1 MATTSPYSTALAL
14 GRPKPTY
21 VLPGPWDQDRITA
34 YTTYEDVW
42 NNINEAF
49 TALLRSGDDPKSRRY
64 IPMARGVVESIN
76 RYLAKDPEVSWTS
89 VPGATVDQASMDEF
103 TGRVQSTLL
112 REEFDIKFLGMKRW
126 WLIKGDALMMLSADP
141 SKEQGSR
148 LRLTEVPAEQY
159 FPIYDPADGE
169 RVIGCYLASIVQDDD
184 DNDIIQRIEYQKVSS
199 PDRAAAFTAPLGSVF
214 YRIGFYEQ
222 DGWDDRDGE
231 DLKTTDAPSWA
242 VPADGAADP
251 FTGFALPAQITSIPV
266 YHFRNNRRGGLSG
279 RYGSSELQGLETL
292 LAGAI
297 QNATDEDTAIA
308 LLGIGMYTTTSG
320 RPRDAQGNE
329 TDWELAVGTVLELE
343 ADGRFDKVEG
353 ISSVTPIQDHINYIG
368 SAAREAAA
376 IPSVASGTIDP
387 NNPAS
392 GVALAIQFLP
402 ILTKNMEKEAELNS
416 KLTHL
421 LFDLTQM
428 WFPAYEGW
436 NVLPVE
442 PSVTF
447 GSPLPVDRAA
457 ALKEIIDMVT
467 AKVVSI
473 EWAQTAISEKLGYT
487 FPAGM
492 LASIVKEQE
501 TFLDAT
507 GARLAT
513 ADPTG
518 DGSFGGGAT
527 NPTAGQ

>member
-1 MATTSPYSTALAL
+1 MATTSPYITALAL

-21 VLPGPWDQDRITA
+21 VLPGPYDQDRITA

-49 TALLRSGDDPKSRRY
+49 TALLRTGDDPKSRRY

-76 RYLAKDPEVSWTS
+76 RYLAKDPEVAWTT
-89 VPGATVDQASMDEF
+89 VPGATVDQGSMDEF
-103 TGRVQSTLL
+103 TGRVQATLT

-126 WLIKGDALMMLSADP
+126 WLIKGDSLLMLTADP
-141 SKEQGSR
+141 SKDEGSR
-148 LRLTEVPAEQY
+148 IRITEVPAEQY

-169 RVIGCYLASIVQDDD
+169 RVIGAYLASIVQDDE
-184 DNDIIQRIEYQKVSS
+184 DNDIIQRIEYQKVST
-199 PDRAAAFTAPLGSVF
+199 PDRAANFAAPLGSIF

-222 DGWDDRDGE
+222 DGWDDREGGE
-231 DLKTTDAPSWA
+231 LKTTDAPSWA

-251 FTGFALPAQITSIPV
+251 FAGFALPAQITTIPI
-266 YHFRNNRRGGLSG
+266 YHFRNNRRGGLAG
-279 RYGSSELQGLETL
+279 RYGISELQGLESL

-297 QNATDEDTAIA
+297 QNATDEDAAIA

-320 RPRDAQGNE
+320 RPRDAQGKE
-329 TDWELAVGTVLELE
+329 TEWELAVGTVLELE
-343 ADGRFDKVEG
+343 ENAEFSKVEG
-353 ISSVTPIQDHINYIG
+353 ITSVTPMQDHIGYLA
-368 SAAREAAA
+368 SAGREAAA
-376 IPSVASGTIDP
+376 IPSVAAGSLDP

-421 LFDLTQM
+421 LFDMTQM

-436 NVLPVE
+436 NPVAAE

-473 EWAQTAISEKLGYT
+473 EWAQTAISDKLGYT

-501 TFLDAT
+501 TLLDAT
-507 GARLAT
+507 GARLGIDDPT
-513 ADPTG
+513 ADTTG
-518 DGSFGGGAT
+518 API
-527 NPTAGQ
+527 NGQ